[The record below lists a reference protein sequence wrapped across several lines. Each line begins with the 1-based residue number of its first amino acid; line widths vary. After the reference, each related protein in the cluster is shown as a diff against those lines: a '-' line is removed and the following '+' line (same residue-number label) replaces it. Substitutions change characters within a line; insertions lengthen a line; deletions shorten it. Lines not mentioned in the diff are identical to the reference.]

1 VFTSCLYLLGFFLIL
16 LAVNAGMV
24 LAGRYTYISQT
35 KFLKRMSRE
44 IL

>member
-24 LAGRYTYISQT
+24 LAGRYTYMYIPDKVS
-35 KFLKRMSRE
+35 
-44 IL
+44 